1 MEYVKSLED
10 FVNNLDMERIVI
22 EVVKLGMFEEEKEN
36 VKKEVRKV
44 IYENVYK
51 ILLIEVC

>member
-1 MEYVKSLED
+1 MEYVKSLEE
-10 FVNNLDMERIVI
+10 FVNNLEMERIVI

-44 IYENVYK
+44 INENVYI

>member
-1 MEYVKSLED
+1 MEYVKSLEE

-36 VKKEVRKV
+36 VKREVRKV

>member
-1 MEYVKSLED
+1 MEYVKSLEE
-10 FVNNLDMERIVI
+10 FVNNLEMERIVI

-36 VKKEVRKV
+36 VKREVRKV

>member
-1 MEYVKSLED
+1 MEYVKSLEE

-44 IYENVYK
+44 INENVYI

>member
-1 MEYVKSLED
+1 MEYVKSLEE
-10 FVNNLDMERIVI
+10 FVNNLDIERIVI

-44 IYENVYK
+44 IYENVYI

>member
-1 MEYVKSLED
+1 MEYVKSLEE
-10 FVNNLDMERIVI
+10 FVNNLDIERIVI

-36 VKKEVRKV
+36 VKREVRKV

>member
-1 MEYVKSLED
+1 MEYVKSLEE

-36 VKKEVRKV
+36 VKKEVRKL

>member
-1 MEYVKSLED
+1 MEYVKSLEE

-22 EVVKLGMFEEEKEN
+22 EVVKLGMFEEEKGN

-44 IYENVYK
+44 IYENVYI

>member
-1 MEYVKSLED
+1 MEYVKSLEE

-22 EVVKLGMFEEEKEN
+22 EVVKLGMFEEEKGN

>member
-1 MEYVKSLED
+1 MEYVKSLEE

-22 EVVKLGMFEEEKEN
+22 EVVKLDMFEEEKEN

-44 IYENVYK
+44 IYENVYI

>member
-1 MEYVKSLED
+1 MEYVKSLEE
-10 FVNNLDMERIVI
+10 FVNNLEMERIVI

-44 IYENVYK
+44 IYENVYI

>member
-1 MEYVKSLED
+1 MEYVKSLEE

-44 IYENVYK
+44 IYENVYI

>member
-1 MEYVKSLED
+1 MEYVKSLEE
-10 FVNNLDMERIVI
+10 FVNNFDMERIVI

-44 IYENVYK
+44 IYENVYI

>member
-1 MEYVKSLED
+1 MEYVKSLEE
-10 FVNNLDMERIVI
+10 FVNNLEMERIVI

-36 VKKEVRKV
+36 VKREVRKV
-44 IYENVYK
+44 IYENVYI

>member
-1 MEYVKSLED
+1 MEYVKSLEE

-22 EVVKLGMFEEEKEN
+22 EVVKLDMFEEEKEN

>member
-1 MEYVKSLED
+1 MEYVKSLEE

-36 VKKEVRKV
+36 VKREVRKV
-44 IYENVYK
+44 IYENVYI

>member
-1 MEYVKSLED
+1 MEYVKSLEE

-22 EVVKLGMFEEEKEN
+22 EVVKIGMFEEEKEN

>member
-1 MEYVKSLED
+1 MEYVKSLEE

-22 EVVKLGMFEEEKEN
+22 EVVKFGMFEEEKEN

-44 IYENVYK
+44 IYENVYI

>member
-1 MEYVKSLED
+1 MEYVKSLEE

>member
-1 MEYVKSLED
+1 MEYVKSLEE

-51 ILLIEVC
+51 IFLIEVC

>member
-1 MEYVKSLED
+1 MEYVKSLEE
-10 FVNNLDMERIVI
+10 FFNNLEMERIVI

-44 IYENVYK
+44 IYENVYI

>member
-1 MEYVKSLED
+1 MEYVKSLEE
-10 FVNNLDMERIVI
+10 FVNNLDMEKIVI

-44 IYENVYK
+44 IYENVYI

>member
-1 MEYVKSLED
+1 MEYVKSLEE

-22 EVVKLGMFEEEKEN
+22 EVVKLDMFEEEKEN
-36 VKKEVRKV
+36 VKKELRKV
-44 IYENVYK
+44 IYENVYI

>member
-1 MEYVKSLED
+1 MEYVKSLEEY
-10 FVNNLDMERIVI
+10 VNNLDMERIVI

-36 VKKEVRKV
+36 VKREVRKV